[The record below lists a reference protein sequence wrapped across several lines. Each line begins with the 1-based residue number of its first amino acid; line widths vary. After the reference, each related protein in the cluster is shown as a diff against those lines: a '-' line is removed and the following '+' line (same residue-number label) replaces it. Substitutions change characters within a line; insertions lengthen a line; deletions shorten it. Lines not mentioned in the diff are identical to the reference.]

1 MNIYCSAAKYTDPNV
16 DPLTQE
22 DSNRK
27 TDCNR
32 LLLSLLRPYSHRLLH
47 RAGSVTDLPAGE
59 GDRRAHQPLDCW
71 SFLRRTVQR
80 TLPAE
85 VPWPEAALTVIEQSP
100 NNIGKRCLNIDRSR
114 SAQSR
119 RGVDNSRE
127 RGRKPSR
134 RCSPERHRRD
144 VDIAPWSTE
153 GVGQDLAIIQ
163 NDELRIDRNVAAA
176 SYPALNARR
185 DMAVGQMHE

>member
-22 DSNRK
+22 DSNQK

-59 GDRRAHQPLDCW
+59 GDRRAHQPPGCW
-71 SFLRRTVQR
+71 FFLRRTARR

-85 VPWPEAALTVIEQSP
+85 VQWPEAALTVI
-100 NNIGKRCLNIDRSR
+100 
-114 SAQSR
+114 
-119 RGVDNSRE
+119 
-127 RGRKPSR
+127 
-134 RCSPERHRRD
+134 
-144 VDIAPWSTE
+144 
-153 GVGQDLAIIQ
+153 GQK
-163 NDELRIDRNVAAA
+163 
-176 SYPALNARR
+176 
-185 DMAVGQMHE
+185 